1 MEGNHMADENLNV
14 AAELAQLRGEMS
26 TGFAQIV
33 GRLDLIAHT
42 TDSTRADLDE
52 LEQRVAALEARRVPM
67 PLLAAVSGAVSA
79 VVALGAFLVQL

>member
-1 MEGNHMADENLNV
+1 MTQVDLNV

-42 TDSTRADLDE
+42 TDSTRADVDE
-52 LEQRVAALEARRVPM
+52 LEARVAALEARRI
-67 PLLAAVSGAVSA
+67 PLGVLASVSGAVSA
-79 VVALGAFLVQL
+79 AVAAVAFLVQL

>member
-1 MEGNHMADENLNV
+1 MADVNV

-42 TDSTRADLDE
+42 TDSTRQDVDDLE
-52 LEQRVAALEARRVPM
+52 ERVAALESRRW
-67 PLLAAVSGAVSA
+67 PLTPIAVVSGVTSALVA
-79 VVALGAFLVQL
+79 VVALFVR